1 MACLLETR
9 AAAICAQ
16 CHENYSTPLHLGR
29 TPDLSQTCRAGGVY
43 YKGTVRAVLR
53 EPPGP
58 HVPPP
63 ERALYDPWDSVEV
76 RPFTLTSCVLS
87 TVGGCV
93 PCGTA

>member
-1 MACLLETR
+1 M
-9 AAAICAQ
+9 
-16 CHENYSTPLHLGR
+16 
-29 TPDLSQTCRAGGVY
+29 Y

-76 RPFTLTSCVLS
+76 STSCATLDVMVQS
-87 TVGGCV
+87 SW
-93 PCGTA
+93 